1 MNMKYYNLL
10 AILVFFGMI
19 ACSGEKKGD
28 SAKEETVETV
38 LPDETNEV
46 TVMTLKTTDFN
57 HELVSNGPPSCRPAV
72 RIGRTDRFHLCEE
85 RRPGDER
92 AKAGGTIHLPAEK

>member
-57 HELVSNGPPSCRPAV
+57 HELVSNGKLPAV
-72 RIGRTDRFHLCEE
+72 MSTCGSK
-85 RRPGDER
+85 RPNR
-92 AKAGGTIHLPAEK
+92 SLPSL